1 MFKIKRALLSAAR
14 EKQTH
19 KRILVDQ
26 CGIALSFC
34 PVDFY
39 YMFLTEYH
47 SEFNAACMQLLADA
61 LKKEGFETN
70 IYEAYKIR
78 GYSSAFLEIRW
89 ENEVDK

>member
-19 KRILVDQ
+19 KRIMVDQ

-61 LKKEGFETN
+61 LKKKKGLKQTSMKHIKFEA
-70 IYEAYKIR
+70 IVAPFWKYVGKM
-78 GYSSAFLEIRW
+78 
-89 ENEVDK
+89 K